1 MFFPPKFSLCCR
13 SPNCTSYSPSCHART
28 RPPSSSSSSRPAERA
43 LRRPRH
49 LVEALQ
55 PLHLVPRRALRRR
68 AAAAAQ
74 QRLRVLHLRHLGGRD
89 GERRG
94 GAVGEL
100 LVAGLGDGEEGVEAH
115 PEDGDED
122 AGDVAEGEGVPE
134 EDVAEGEDEAR
145 LEVPQHLVR
154 HRRRRPDHQERAEV
168 HAHRDRAGQHDER
181 HDLEGVGEGEDVAVG
196 EELVDERAGDEQH
209 GGLVR
214 RRLVQQLRRRH
225 LQPPLDLVRQL

>member
-74 QRLRVLHLRHLGGRD
+74 QRLRVLHLPHLQHTSTLMSLCQLGSIILFPKSEPFIHGQVIHNGRD
-89 GERRG
+89 NFIMTWQDNI
-94 GAVGEL
+94 VT
-100 LVAGLGDGEEGVEAH
+100 
-115 PEDGDED
+115 PF
-122 AGDVAEGEGVPE
+122 
-134 EDVAEGEDEAR
+134 
-145 LEVPQHLVR
+145 
-154 HRRRRPDHQERAEV
+154 
-168 HAHRDRAGQHDER
+168 
-181 HDLEGVGEGEDVAVG
+181 
-196 EELVDERAGDEQH
+196 
-209 GGLVR
+209 
-214 RRLVQQLRRRH
+214 RLVWQRCFATSDWLA
-225 LQPPLDLVRQL
+225 